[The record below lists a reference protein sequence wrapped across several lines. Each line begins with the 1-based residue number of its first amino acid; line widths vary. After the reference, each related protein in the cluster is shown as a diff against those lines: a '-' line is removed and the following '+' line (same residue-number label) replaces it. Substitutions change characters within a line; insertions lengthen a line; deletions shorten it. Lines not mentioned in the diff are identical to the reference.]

1 MDSLNQIENTVH
13 EYRKALEQFA
23 SRTGNPTQSI
33 DHRGSGEEREKI
45 ARIDGDLDAAER
57 LVQLRAIQ
65 KKQAELDKV
74 EFESRLST
82 GASNGTKEYEARW
95 IKALTNPME
104 ARALTL
110 GTSGAG
116 IPTDMERRIIER
128 LQQVNVLRSMSPVNT
143 IDSKRTITVE
153 GSLPTTNLVAEEG
166 AITAADP
173 TFGTAISVVPYKLV
187 CATQMSVEFI
197 EDAIGNGGIGSGL
210 NYVADKIASSIALK
224 EEEFFTT
231 GTNSSQPEGIAG
243 SSANTKLAALS
254 QVTDLSAA
262 AITTISGDNL
272 IDTVHL
278 VPVQYR
284 NSPRFSWFVSDTF
297 VRVIR
302 KIKVN
307 STDYVWKL
315 NELGAGLVSGVPGTI
330 YGVPYRIGQY
340 IPTATSNGNVFG
352 VVGDFNYFEIFDR
365 SGIVSMVDPYS
376 GAANGRTTLYVT
388 KRVDSKITLASAFAA
403 ITC

>member
-1 MDSLNQIENTVH
+1 MDDLTKMENTVH

-23 SRTGNPTQSI
+23 ARQDAAPQTI
-33 DHRGSGEEREKI
+33 DQRGSGEEREKI
-45 ARIDGDLDAAER
+45 ARMDADLDAAER
-57 LVQLRAIQ
+57 LIQLRAAQ
-65 KKQAELDKV
+65 KKQAELDKS
-74 EFESRLST
+74 EFESRLSLGT
-82 GASNGTKEYEARW
+82 GRNEREYEERW

-116 IPTDMERRIIER
+116 IPTDMERRIVER
-128 LQQVNVLRSMSPVNT
+128 LQQVNVIRSMAQVRT

-166 AITAADP
+166 AITASDP
-173 TFGTAISVVPYKLV
+173 SFGTAISVVPYKLV
-187 CATQMSVEFI
+187 CATQMSMEFI

-210 NYVADKIASSIALK
+210 NYVADKIASSISLK
-224 EEEFFTT
+224 EEEYFTT

-254 QVTDLSAA
+254 QVTDLGGG

-284 NSPRFSWFVSDTF
+284 NSPRFSWLVSDTF

-315 NELGAGLVSGVPGTI
+315 NETAGLSQGVPGTI
-330 YGVPYRIGQY
+330 YGVPYRVGQY
-340 IPTATSNGNVFG
+340 LATATTNNNVFG

-365 SGIVSMVDPYS
+365 TGITSMVDPYT
-376 GAANGRTTLYVT
+376 GAANQRVTLYVT
-388 KRVDSKITLASAFAA
+388 KRVDSKITQAVAFAA

>member
-1 MDSLNQIENTVH
+1 MDSLTQMENTVH
-13 EYRKALEQFA
+13 EYRKALEQYTA
-23 SRTGNPTQSI
+23 RTGNPTQSI

-45 ARIDGDLDAAER
+45 ARIDSDLDAAER

-128 LQQVNVLRSMSPVNT
+128 LQQVNVLRSMAVVNT

-166 AITAADP
+166 AITASDP
-173 TFGTAISVVPYKLV
+173 SFGTAISVVPYKLV

-254 QVTDLSAA
+254 QVTDLSAG

-315 NELGAGLVSGVPGTI
+315 NELGAGLVNGAPGTI

-340 IPTATSNGNVFG
+340 LPTATSNNHVFG

-388 KRVDSKITLASAFAA
+388 KRVDSKITLDSAFAA

>member
-1 MDSLNQIENTVH
+1 MDHLSQMENTVH

-23 SRTGNPTQSI
+23 ARKDAAPQTI
-33 DHRGSGEEREKI
+33 DQRGSGEEREKI
-45 ARIDGDLDAAER
+45 SRMDADLDAAER
-57 LVQLRAIQ
+57 LIQLRAAQ
-65 KKQAELDKV
+65 KKQAELDKS
-74 EFESRLST
+74 EFESRLSL
-82 GASNGTKEYEARW
+82 GTARNEREYEARW

-110 GTSGAG
+110 STSGAS
-116 IPTDMERRIIER
+116 IPTDMERRIVER
-128 LQQVNVLRSMSPVNT
+128 LQQVNVIRSMASVRT

-166 AITAADP
+166 SITASDP
-173 TFGTAISVVPYKLV
+173 SFGTAISVVPYKLV
-187 CATQMSVEFI
+187 CATKMSMEFI

-210 NYVADKIASSIALK
+210 NYVADKIASSISLK

-243 SSANTKLAALS
+243 SSANTKLVSAS
-254 QVTDLSAA
+254 QVTDLSGG

-284 NSPRFSWFVSDTF
+284 NSPRFSWLVSDTF

-315 NELGAGLVSGVPGTI
+315 NETAGLSQGVPGTI
-330 YGVPYRIGQY
+330 YGVPYRVGQY
-340 IPTATSNGNVFG
+340 VPTATTNNNVFG

-365 SGIVSMVDPYS
+365 MGITSMMDPYS
-376 GAANGRTTLYVT
+376 DAANQRVTLYVT
-388 KRVDSKITLASAFAA
+388 KRVDSKITQAVAFAA